1 MNKQLNPQKGLIFR
15 IEHVDNLPWDI
26 QQDGFHSRNSAK
38 VNPNYVNIGNPELID
53 RRSHHPVPIHPH
65 GTLSDYV
72 PFYFTPF
79 SQMMLNIVTGYG
91 GIAKR
96 SKNDIA
102 ILVSSIPKIVELGL
116 EFVFTNQ
123 HAYAAG
129 TEFYSDPARLDV
141 IDWTILQNR
150 DFKKDDS
157 DPGKGLRYQA
167 EALVY
172 QRVPISAILGICCFS
187 DATKGAIEAVMAPAT
202 CDLPV
207 YVRPGM
213 YFN

>member
-1 MNKQLNPQKGLIFR
+1 MSKDLNPEKALIFR
-15 IEHVDNLPWDI
+15 IEHVDNLAWNLE
-26 QQDGFHSRNSAK
+26 QAALHCRSSAE
-38 VNPNYVNIGNPELID
+38 VNPSYVNIGNPDLID
-53 RRSHHPVPIHPH
+53 RRSHHSVPIAPY
-65 GTLSDYV
+65 GMLSDYV

-79 SQMMLNIVTGYG
+79 SQMMFNIVTGYG

-96 SKNDIA
+96 SKSEIA
-102 ILVSSIPKIVELGL
+102 IWVSSISKIEELGL
-116 EFVFTNQ
+116 QFVFTNQ

-129 TEFYSDPARLDV
+129 TEFYSDRRRLDQ

-150 DFKKDDS
+150 DFRKDDS

-187 DATKGAIEAVMAPAT
+187 DETKVVVQTMMNDSSCE
-202 CDLPV
+202 LPIHTK
-207 YVRPGM
+207 PGM
-213 YFN
+213 YF